1 MKIDQQNT
9 KHKIT
14 DLPKEL
20 LLKIYE
26 LMVKNRV
33 LEERLIQVYRQGQ
46 SFFWVGGPGEE
57 AFGVPLGLLVQKGC
71 GLKYDWLHLHYR
83 ATPTLIAMG
92 LSMKDCMRLAM
103 NKTTDRQTGGKNFIA
118 HFCLSKWNVTPVTSV
133 VSSQYSIA
141 LGTAH
146 VQSREKTSAITI
158 VTGGEAG
165 SAEGDFASCLL
176 WASRPNHP
184 LPMFITVQ
192 NNGWGISTSHHSQ
205 HRKQN
210 ILERGKAFG
219 IDTVRVNGN
228 DPVETYIV
236 LKEKIEYIRK
246 NRRPVLLEADVSRL
260 YGHSSASGA
269 NFVKEE
275 PCCIT
280 LFEERLKKAGL
291 LTEKKI
297 SDIKNSFIEGAKKDQ
312 QEVLEETNPDPKSI
326 WKDIYAEKEQAD
338 WRSF

>member
-1 MKIDQQNT
+1 MKITQKNK

-14 DLPKEL
+14 DLPREL
-20 LLKIYE
+20 LLKMYE
-26 LMVKNRV
+26 LMVKTRV
-33 LEERLIQVYRQGQ
+33 LEERLIQIYRQGQ

-57 AFGVPLGLLVQKGC
+57 AFGVPLGLLAQKGC
-71 GLKYDWLHLHYR
+71 GLQYDWLHLHYR
-83 ATPTLIAMG
+83 ATPTLVAMG
-92 LSMKDCMRLAM
+92 LSMKDSMRLAM
-103 NKTTDRQTGGKNFIA
+103 NKATDRQTGGRNFVA
-118 HFCLSKWNVTPVTSV
+118 HFCVSKWNVVPVTSV
-133 VSSQYSIA
+133 VSSQFNIA

-176 WASRPNHP
+176 WASRPNRSLP
-184 LPMFITVQ
+184 LLITVQ
-192 NNGWGISTSHHSQ
+192 NNGWGISTAHHSQ
-205 HRKQN
+205 HRDQN

-219 IDTVRVNGN
+219 INIVRINGN
-228 DPVETYIV
+228 DPVESYIV

-246 NRRPVLLEADVSRL
+246 TRCPVLLEADVSRL

-275 PCCIT
+275 PCCIA
-280 LFEERLKKAGL
+280 LFEARLKKAGL

-297 SDIKNSFIEGAKKDQ
+297 SEMKNSFVAEAKKDQ
-312 QEVLEETNPDPKSI
+312 QEILMEPDPDPQSI